1 MSDLNIIEHLAA
13 HGINITTAI
22 LAVVVFNGVKVHR
35 MERTMNAVV
44 SLCAECPRRK
54 KNPLTIPAFLAG
66 VIALA
71 LLLSGCVYDKFD
83 HGETHLTRTAVLT
96 HVKVPSLIIATNGT
110 MSASL
115 DSDART
121 ELIEALMKAL
131 ATAPK

>member
-1 MSDLNIIEHLAA
+1 MDDLNIIEHLAS
-13 HGINITTAI
+13 HGINITTAV
-22 LAVVVFNGVKVHR
+22 LSVVVFNGVKIHR
-35 MERTMNAVV
+35 MERTLNAVV

-66 VIALA
+66 AIALG

-96 HVKVPSLIIATNGT
+96 HVRVPSLIIDTNGT

-121 ELIEALMKAL
+121 ELVEALIKVL
-131 ATAPK
+131 ATVPK